1 MVILLMNSNTNE
13 FLDIK
18 ETTGETTI
26 WDETEAS
33 PETTDHT
40 LYEIKPENATSISEV
55 LDKTTLDNEGEND
68 MDIFQTS

>member
-13 FLDIK
+13 VFNIK

-33 PETTDHT
+33 AKTTDVT
-40 LYEIKPENATSISEV
+40 TYEIKPENATSISEE
-55 LDKTTLDNEGEND
+55 LEKTTLDNEGEND
-68 MDIFQTS
+68 MDIF